1 MVLFKCIYCK
11 KEFNHKGNYL
21 KHNELCKKRLEELVT
36 KYKSY
41 NKEILLKKLDLVT
54 NSSSLEIYC
63 EKYKCKNCEKI
74 YKSYNGLKEHLI
86 KNKCGKNKMDIC
98 DRIINNYNNK
108 MVKVVNNTSNTY
120 NTTNTNCNT
129 NCNNN
134 NNNTNITNNY
144 NIQLMPYDEIKY
156 DYMKESVLKQAFE
169 ILQRVNFTKESFV
182 KCPGEAFQSITA
194 DTFFNPDNKE
204 NHVIYCPNL
213 KDGQIHVYNRN
224 KFSTDGWEVCLQ
236 KQTNPPYG
244 DVVNKKQFFKEMIR
258 RQMNTLEKIFKCN
271 EDDDNILELTNITGF
286 KNLLKEYNAND
297 EVIKEYSAKLN
308 TLCYK
313 NNKIVKAK
321 DTLIV
326 KNT

>member
-1 MVLFKCIYCK
+1 MLVYIIYLLMVLFKCICCK

-21 KHNELCKKRLEELVT
+21 KHNELCKKRLEELIT

-41 NKEILLKKLDLVT
+41 NKENLLKELDLVT
-54 NSSSLEIYC
+54 NSSRLEIYC
-63 EKYKCKNCEKI
+63 EKYKCKKCEKI

-86 KNKCGKNKMDIC
+86 KNKCGKNKIDIC

-108 MVKVVNNTSNTY
+108 MLKVVNNTSNTY

-156 DYMKESVLKQAFE
+156 DYMKESVLRQAFE
-169 ILQRVNFTKESFV
+169 I
-182 KCPGEAFQSITA
+182 PGEAFQSITA

-213 KDGQIHVYNRN
+213 KDGQIHVYNGN
-224 KFSTDGWEVCLQ
+224 KFSTDGW
-236 KQTNPPYG
+236 
-244 DVVNKKQFFKEMIR
+244 DVVNKKQFFKEMIK

-313 NNKIVKAK
+313 NNQIVKPK
-321 DTLIV
+321 DTLII